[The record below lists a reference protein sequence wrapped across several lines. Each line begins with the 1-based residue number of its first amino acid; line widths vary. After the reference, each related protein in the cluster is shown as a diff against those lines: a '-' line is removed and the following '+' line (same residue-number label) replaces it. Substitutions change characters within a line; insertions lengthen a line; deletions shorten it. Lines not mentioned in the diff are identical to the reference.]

1 MLTPW
6 GKATRVIYLE
16 RGISFVV
23 TPEHGG
29 LILDR
34 EYAEAKLSFPA
45 RKRGRCLGD
54 SYAFEMDYA
63 WALVLWEIPHLRVAW
78 AGAGA
83 PGADHFAERTL
94 AAIISRRFPDYL
106 REYLS
111 LKSYALCRP

>member
-6 GKATRVIYLE
+6 GKATRVIHLE

-29 LILDR
+29 LVLAR
-34 EYAEAKLSFPA
+34 EYAEARLSLPA

-54 SYAFEMDYA
+54 TYAFEMESA

-78 AGAGA
+78 VGAGA
-83 PGADHFAERTL
+83 PEADHFAERTL
-94 AAIISRRFPDYL
+94 SAIISKRFPDYL
-106 REYLS
+106 KEYWA
-111 LKSYALCRP
+111 LKSYTMCRP